1 MIRIRKGKKAGEMKI
16 IKNKKDYDK
25 AIQRIEE
32 LIDKNPDN
40 NSDLGDELE
49 VLSLLIEKYED
60 EHYPISLPDPIE
72 AIKFRMEQQGLK
84 YSDMVEYIGSRSKV
98 SEVLNYK
105 RKLSLN
111 MIKRLHE
118 GLGISADVLISDA
131 TKNTPMA
138 QV

>member
-1 MIRIRKGKKAGEMKI
+1 MKI

-25 AIQRIEE
+25 AIKRIEE

-40 NSDLGDELE
+40 NSKLGDELE

-60 EHYPISLPDPIE
+60 KYYQISLPDPIE

-98 SEVLNYK
+98 SEVMNYK
-105 RKLSLN
+105 RTLSLN

-131 TKNTPMA
+131 TKNIPMA